1 MIARIACAFFVL
13 TACAAEP
20 GAPGVV
26 DRNGLNSDDLD
37 SSVEDSESGDG
48 DGNAECEEDDVRDCK
63 CKSGKTG
70 KQACVLGEYTS
81 CNGCF
86 EDDGSSSKCVP
97 GLYSGRY
104 AMEYTPGPA
113 GFCGLA
119 TLFGGSGGGNW
130 SFSIEKSAGEE
141 FYTVGDGC
149 LIGKTDSVD
158 AGVVQAGAEAFANG
172 VVMRAQITGVVDC
185 ATGELK
191 GELRGYYNST
201 SFCGLGLVKDN
212 FFFKG
217 PVSGVF
223 DPKTKSFVDGVI
235 VMREPEVLI
244 PLAGQPGGR
253 GTWTA
258 QLGGEDADAGVTLD
272 ANASTAGGCLNGVTF
287 KDFPLPDAGP

>member
-1 MIARIACAFFVL
+1 MNARVACNFIILAACATDPNPAGRTGL
-13 TACAAEP
+13 DTD
-20 GAPGVV
+20 GA
-26 DRNGLNSDDLD
+26 N
-37 SSVEDSESGDG
+37 SGDG
-48 DGNAECEEDDVRDCK
+48 DTGDGDGDDDESNAECEEDEVQDCK
-63 CKSGKTG
+63 CSNGKVG
-70 KQACVLGEYTS
+70 KKACVLGEFTS

-86 EDDGSSSKCVP
+86 EDDGSGSKCVA
-97 GLYSGRY
+97 GRYAGRY

-119 TLFGGSGGGNW
+119 TLFGGAGGGNW
-130 SFSIEKSAGEE
+130 SFNIEKSQGDE

-149 LIGKTDSVD
+149 LIGKTDNVD

-201 SFCGLGLVKDN
+201 SFCGLGIAKDN

-217 PVSGVF
+217 PVTGKY
-223 DPKTKSFVDGVI
+223 DPETKSFVDGVV

-244 PLAGQPGGR
+244 PLAGQPGGE

-258 QLGGEDADAGVTLD
+258 ELNGDEGDAGVTLEAD
-272 ANASTAGGCLNGVTF
+272 ASTAGGCLSGVMF
-287 KDFPLPDAGP
+287 KDFPLPDSGI